1 MCSQA
6 NKLRQKPA
14 AKEQC
19 MNVNLS
25 AMMQTLTTTLTTVGL
40 RLLGA
45 VAIWIVGRWLIGLAL
60 RMIGSALRKQKIDP
74 TLIRYIHSAVAALL
88 NIVLVIAILGFFG
101 VETTSFAALIAAAGV
116 AIGMAWSGLL
126 SNFAGG
132 VFLVILQ
139 PFKVGDFVTA
149 AGVTGTVEEIG
160 LFATSLNTPDNV
172 KTIVGNGK
180 IFADTIQNFSAN
192 PYRRVELTAQLA
204 HGVDPQAAIALLKP
218 TLAQVP
224 NVVAEPAP
232 DVEILTF
239 NLSGP
244 VLAVRPYCN
253 NQHYWQVYFDTN
265 RLIRDTF
272 AHAGFPI
279 AEQHYAV
286 RGPEDLRLAKTA

>member
-1 MCSQA
+1 V
-6 NKLRQKPA
+6 NF
-14 AKEQC
+14 
-19 MNVNLS
+19 NLS
-25 AMMQTLTTTLTTVGL
+25 AMMQTVTTVLTTVGL

-45 VAIWIVGRWLIGLAL
+45 IAIWIVGRWLIGLVL
-60 RMIGSALRKQKIDP
+60 RMMGTGLRKQQIDP
-74 TLIRYIHSAVAALL
+74 TLVRYIHSAVAALL
-88 NIVLVIAILGFFG
+88 NIVLVIAILGLFG

-116 AIGMAWSGLL
+116 AIGVAWSGLL

-139 PFKVGDFVTA
+139 PFKVGDSITA
-149 AGVTGTVEEIG
+149 SGVTGTVEEIA
-160 LFATSLNTPDNV
+160 LFVTTINTPDNV

-218 TLAQVP
+218 ALLQVP
-224 NVVAEPAP
+224 NVMGEPAP

-239 NLSGP
+239 NLSGA

-253 NQHYWQVYFDTN
+253 NEHYWQVYFDTN
-265 RLIRDTF
+265 RLIGDTF
-272 AHAGFPI
+272 ARAGFPVP
-279 AEQHYAV
+279 EQHYAV

>member
-1 MCSQA
+1 
-6 NKLRQKPA
+6 
-14 AKEQC
+14 
-19 MNVNLS
+19 MNGNLS
-25 AMMQTLTTTLTTVGL
+25 TTMQTVTAILTIVGL
-40 RLLGA
+40 KLLGA
-45 VAIWIVGRWLIGLAL
+45 IAIWIVGRWLIGLAL
-60 RMIGSALRKQKIDP
+60 RMMGSALTKQKIDP

-139 PFKVGDFVTA
+139 PFKVGDFITA

-160 LFATSLNTPDNV
+160 LFATTLNTPDNV

-218 TLAQVP
+218 ALAQVP
-224 NVVAEPAP
+224 NVMAEPAP

-239 NLSGP
+239 NLAGP

-272 AHAGFPI
+272 AHAGFPVP
-279 AEQHYAV
+279 EQHYAV
-286 RGPEDLRLAKTA
+286 RGPEEFRLAKTA

>member
-1 MCSQA
+1 MT
-6 NKLRQKPA
+6 
-14 AKEQC
+14 
-19 MNVNLS
+19 
-25 AMMQTLTTTLTTVGL
+25 QTVTAILTTVGL
-40 RLLGA
+40 RILGSI
-45 VAIWIVGRWLIGLAL
+45 AIWIVGRWLIGVAL
-60 RMIGSALRKQKIDP
+60 NVIGRGLRKQKIDP

-101 VETTSFAALIAAAGV
+101 VETTSFAALVAAAGV

-139 PFKVGDFVTA
+139 PFKVGNFVAA

-160 LFATSLNTPDNV
+160 LFATTINTLDNV

-204 HGVDPQAAIALLKP
+204 HSVDPIAAIALLKSK
-218 TLAQVP
+218 LALVP
-224 NVVAEPAP
+224 NVMTEPAP

-239 NLSGP
+239 NLAGP

-265 RLIRDTF
+265 RLIRQTF
-272 AHAGFPI
+272 AHAGFPVP
-279 AEQHYAV
+279 EQHYSV
-286 RGPEDLRLAKTA
+286 RGAEELILAKTA

>member
-1 MCSQA
+1 
-6 NKLRQKPA
+6 
-14 AKEQC
+14 

-25 AMMQTLTTTLTTVGL
+25 AMMQTATTILTTVGL

-45 VAIWIVGRWLIGLAL
+45 IAIWIVGRWLIGLTL
-60 RMIGSALRKQKIDP
+60 RMIGSALTKQKVDP

-88 NIVLVIAILGFFG
+88 NIALVIAILGFFG

-139 PFKVGDFVTA
+139 PFKVGDFITA
-149 AGVTGTVEEIG
+149 AGVTGTVGEIG
-160 LFATSLNTPDNV
+160 LFATTLNTPDNV

-180 IFADTIQNFSAN
+180 VFGDTIQNFSAN

-204 HGVDPQAAIALLKP
+204 HGVDPEAAIVLLKP
-218 TLAQVP
+218 ALALVP
-224 NVVAEPAP
+224 NVMAEPAP

-244 VLAVRPYCN
+244 VLAVRPYCSN
-253 NQHYWQVYFDTN
+253 KHYWQVYFDTN
-265 RLIRDTF
+265 RLIRDAF
-272 AHAGFPI
+272 AQAGFPVP
-279 AEQHYAV
+279 EQHYAL

>member
-1 MCSQA
+1 MNA
-6 NKLRQKPA
+6 NF
-14 AKEQC
+14 
-19 MNVNLS
+19 S
-25 AMMQTLTTTLTTVGL
+25 AIMQTATTMLTAVGL
-40 RLLGA
+40 KILGA
-45 VAIWIVGRWLIGLAL
+45 IAIWIVGRWLIGLAL
-60 RMIGSALRKQKIDP
+60 RLMGSALTKQKIDP

-88 NIVLVIAILGFFG
+88 NIVLVVAMLGFFG
-101 VETTSFAALIAAAGV
+101 VETTSFAALLAAAGV

-139 PFKVGDFVTA
+139 PFKVGDFITA

-160 LFATSLNTPDNV
+160 LFATTINTPDNV
-172 KTIVGNGK
+172 RTMVGNGK
-180 IFADTIQNFSAN
+180 VFGDTIQNFSAN
-192 PYRRVELTAQLA
+192 PYRRVDLTAQLA
-204 HGVDPQAAIALLKP
+204 HGVDPQAAVALLKP
-218 TLAQVP
+218 VLAKVP
-224 NVVAEPAP
+224 NVMAEPAP

-253 NQHYWQVYFDTN
+253 NDHYWQVYFETN

-272 AHAGFPI
+272 THAGFPVP
-279 AEQHYAV
+279 EQHYAV

>member
-1 MCSQA
+1 
-6 NKLRQKPA
+6 
-14 AKEQC
+14 

-25 AMMQTLTTTLTTVGL
+25 AMMQTVTTTMTTVGL

-45 VAIWIVGRWLIGLAL
+45 IAIWVVGRWLIGLVL
-60 RMIGSALRKQKIDP
+60 RMIGTALGKQKMDP

-139 PFKVGDFVTA
+139 PFKVGDFISA

-160 LFATSLNTPDNV
+160 LFATTLNTPDNV

-180 IFADTIQNFSAN
+180 VFGDTIQNFSAN
-192 PYRRVELTAQLA
+192 SYRRVELTAQLA

-218 TLAQVP
+218 ALAKVP
-224 NVVAEPAP
+224 NVMAQPAP

-244 VLAVRPYCN
+244 VLAVRQYCIN
-253 NQHYWQVYFDTN
+253 ERYWQVYFDTN
-265 RLIRDTF
+265 RLIQDTF
-272 AHAGFPI
+272 AHAGFPVP
-279 AEQHYAV
+279 EQHYLV
-286 RGPEDLRLAKTA
+286 RRSEDLRLAKTA

>member
-1 MCSQA
+1 
-6 NKLRQKPA
+6 
-14 AKEQC
+14 
-19 MNVNLS
+19 MNVNLK
-25 AMMQTLTTTLTTVGL
+25 ATMQTVTTILTTVGL
-40 RLLGA
+40 KLLGA
-45 VAIWIVGRWLIGLAL
+45 IAIWIVGRWLIGLAL
-60 RMIGSALRKQKIDP
+60 RVIGRALTKQKIDP

-101 VETTSFAALIAAAGV
+101 IETTSFAALIAAAGV

-160 LFATSLNTPDNV
+160 LFATTLNTPDNV

-204 HGVDPQAAIALLKP
+204 HGVDAKAAIALLKP
-218 TLAQVP
+218 ALAQVP
-224 NVVAEPAP
+224 NVITEPAP

-253 NQHYWQVYFDTN
+253 NEHYWQVYFDTN

-272 AHAGFPI
+272 AHAGFPVP
-279 AEQHYAV
+279 EQHYAV

>member
-1 MCSQA
+1 
-6 NKLRQKPA
+6 
-14 AKEQC
+14 
-19 MNVNLS
+19 MNVNFGV
-25 AMMQTLTTTLTTVGL
+25 MMQTVTAVLTAVGL
-40 RLLGA
+40 KILGA
-45 VAIWIVGRWLIGLAL
+45 IAIWIIGRWLIGLAL
-60 RMIGSALRKQKIDP
+60 NMMGKALTKQKIDP

-88 NIVLVIAILGFFG
+88 NIALVIAILGFFG

-139 PFKVGDFVTA
+139 PFKVGDFITA

-160 LFATSLNTPDNV
+160 LFATTLSTPDNV
-172 KTIVGNGK
+172 KTMVGNGK
-180 IFADTIQNFSAN
+180 IFGDTIQNFSAN

-204 HGVDPQAAIALLKP
+204 HDVNPQVAIALLKP
-218 TLAQVP
+218 ALAKIP
-224 NVVAEPAP
+224 NVLAEPAP

-239 NLSGP
+239 NLAGP

-253 NQHYWQVYFDTN
+253 NAHYWQVYFDAN

-272 AHAGFPI
+272 AHAGFPVP
-279 AEQHYAV
+279 EHHYSL
-286 RGPEDLRLAKTA
+286 RGVEELRLAKTA

>member
-1 MCSQA
+1 
-6 NKLRQKPA
+6 
-14 AKEQC
+14 

-25 AMMQTLTTTLTTVGL
+25 AMMQTVTTTLTTVGL

-45 VAIWIVGRWLIGLAL
+45 IAIWIIGRWLIGLVL
-60 RMIGSALRKQKIDP
+60 RMIGTTLSKQKMDP

-88 NIVLVIAILGFFG
+88 NIILVIAILGFFG

-160 LFATSLNTPDNV
+160 LFATILNTPDNV

-180 IFADTIQNFSAN
+180 VFGDTIQNFSAN
-192 PYRRVELTAQLA
+192 SFRRVELTAQLA
-204 HGVDPQAAIALLKP
+204 HAVDPEAAIMLLKP
-218 TLAQVP
+218 ALAKVP
-224 NVVAEPAP
+224 NVMAQPAP
-232 DVEILTF
+232 DIQILTF

-244 VLAVRPYCN
+244 VLAVRPYCSN
-253 NQHYWQVYFDTN
+253 EHYWQVYFETN

-272 AHAGFPI
+272 ADAGFP
-279 AEQHYAV
+279 APEQHYLV
-286 RGPEDLRLAKTA
+286 RRSEDLRLAKTA